1 MNKGRSGFWAG
12 CGLDVTGGDVLDAIG
27 WVIGNI
33 GMAFVNLGV
42 ALANPGLWLN
52 WADREALARF
62 IYYGASVEFF
72 FVVFTLFLV
81 LTGIGM
87 AYRPFLWGMVRGL
100 EAMANGI
107 GRFVAWFG
115 LLMVLQQIV
124 IIFLQRIFRVAVLEF
139 GPFAPFG
146 YPLVPG
152 PSFLRDLSWW
162 SEELKL
168 YNAMIVCLCVT
179 YTFVQ
184 GGHVRVDLIYANV
197 RFRTKRLI
205 DMAGC
210 LLFMMPAAVLTW
222 LYSWYFMWRSLVTP
236 KVSASDKLESL
247 LAKARI
253 FKWNVETIAFSPN
266 GFDAY
271 FLFKLLIIG
280 FCALVFVHAWAFLW
294 RSWLEFVEGP
304 ASEGR
309 YLDRD
314 APGGSTQDLQTR

>member
-1 MNKGRSGFWAG
+1 MI
-12 CGLDVTGGDVLDAIG
+12 DAIW
-27 WVIGNI
+27 WVLGHI
-33 GMAFVNLGV
+33 GMAFVNFGV
-42 ALANPGLWLN
+42 ALANPGMWLN

-62 IYYGASVEFF
+62 IYYGGSVEFF
-72 FVVFTLFLV
+72 FVVLTGFLV
-81 LTGIGM
+81 LTVIGLVV
-87 AYRPFLWGMVRGL
+87 RPFMWGMVRGL

-124 IIFLQRIFRVAVLEF
+124 IIFLQRIFRVAALEF
-139 GPFAPFG
+139 GPLAPFG
-146 YPLVPG
+146 YPLLPG
-152 PSFLRDLSWW
+152 PSFARDLSWW

-271 FLFKLLIIG
+271 FLFKLLMIA

-304 ASEGR
+304 VAEGR

-314 APGGSTQDLQTR
+314 APGGSAQDLQTH

>member
-1 MNKGRSGFWAG
+1 MLD
-12 CGLDVTGGDVLDAIG
+12 GLW
-27 WVIGNI
+27 WVISNI
-33 GMAFVNLGV
+33 GMAFVNFAT
-42 ALANPGLWLN
+42 ALVNPGHWLDWGN
-52 WADREALARF
+52 REALARF

-72 FVVFTLFLV
+72 FVVFTFFLV
-81 LTGIGM
+81 LTVIGLFRNGFM
-87 AYRPFLWGMVRGL
+87 WGLVRGL
-100 EAMANGI
+100 EGMANGL

-124 IIFLQRIFRVAVLEF
+124 IIFLQRIFRVAALEF

-146 YPLVPG
+146 YPLLPG

-168 YNAMIVCLCVT
+168 YNAMIVCLCIT

-184 GGHVRVDLIYANV
+184 GGHVRVDLLYSNV
-197 RFRTKRLI
+197 KFRTRRVI
-205 DMAGC
+205 DMLGC

-222 LYSWYFMWRSLVTP
+222 LYAWYFMWRSLVTP

-247 LAKARI
+247 LTKARI

-271 FLFKLLIIG
+271 FLFKLLMVA
-280 FCALVFVHAWAFLW
+280 FCALVFVHAWAFFW
-294 RSWLEFVEGP
+294 RSYLEFVEGP
-304 ASEGR
+304 EAEGR

-314 APGGSTQDLQTR
+314 PVGSSADELQTR

>member
-1 MNKGRSGFWAG
+1 
-12 CGLDVTGGDVLDAIG
+12 
-27 WVIGNI
+27 
-33 GMAFVNLGV
+33 MAFVNLGV
-42 ALANPGLWLN
+42 AVANPGLWLN

-62 IYYGASVEFF
+62 IFYGASVEFF
-72 FVVFTLFLV
+72 FVVMTTFLV
-81 LTGIGM
+81 LTAIGM
-87 AYRPFLWGMVRGL
+87 VRRGFLWGLVRGL
-100 EAMANGI
+100 EGFANGI

-124 IIFLQRIFRVAVLEF
+124 IIFLQRIFRVAALEF

-146 YPLVPG
+146 YPLLPG

-168 YNAMIVCLCVT
+168 YNAMIVCLCIT

-184 GGHVRVDLIYANV
+184 GGHVRVDLLYANV
-197 RFRTKRLI
+197 RFRTRRVI

-210 LLFMMPAAVLTW
+210 VLFMMPVAVLTW
-222 LYSWYFMWRSLVTP
+222 LYAWFFMWRSLVTP

-271 FLFKLLIIG
+271 FLFKLLMIA
-280 FCALVFVHAWAFLW
+280 FCALVFIHAWAFFW
-294 RSWLEFVEGP
+294 RSYLEFIEGP
-304 ASEGR
+304 EAEAR

-314 APGGSTQDLQTR
+314 APGGSAQDLQSR

>member
-1 MNKGRSGFWAG
+1 MI
-12 CGLDVTGGDVLDAIG
+12 DAIW
-27 WVIGNI
+27 WVLGHI
-33 GMAFVNLGV
+33 GMAFVNFGV

-62 IYYGASVEFF
+62 IYYGGSVEFF
-72 FVVFTLFLV
+72 FVVLTGFLV
-81 LTGIGM
+81 LTVIGLVV
-87 AYRPFLWGMVRGL
+87 RPFMWGMVRGL

-107 GRFVAWFG
+107 GRFVAWFA

-124 IIFLQRIFRVAVLEF
+124 IIFLQRIFRVAALEF
-139 GPFAPFG
+139 GPLAPFG
-146 YPLVPG
+146 YPLLPG
-152 PSFLRDLSWW
+152 PSFARDLSWW

-271 FLFKLLIIG
+271 FLFKLLMIA

-304 ASEGR
+304 VAEGR

-314 APGGSTQDLQTR
+314 APGGSAQDLQTH